1 MPEVKKAAETK
12 KILPKIDL
20 PPGRY
25 GNTEGCPCIDM
36 YALADEIYRLMKQDL
51 RVERERLGRR

>member
-1 MPEVKKAAETK
+1 MPKAKTNAEEKEVRQ
-12 KILPKIDL
+12 KIEI

-36 YALADEIYRLMKQDL
+36 YALAEEIYKLMKRDL
-51 RVERERLGRR
+51 RLERERLGRS